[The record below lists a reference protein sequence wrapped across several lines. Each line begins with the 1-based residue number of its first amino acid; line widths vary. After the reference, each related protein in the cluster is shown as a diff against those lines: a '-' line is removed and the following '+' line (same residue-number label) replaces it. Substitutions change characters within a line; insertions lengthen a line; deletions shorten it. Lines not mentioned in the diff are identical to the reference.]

1 MKLVRSGMLVKKK
14 VGIGVRGAVAHSPR
28 LDHPADGLCRPA
40 NALELLG
47 DKVSRP

>member
-28 LDHPADGLCRPA
+28 LAHRQTVYAGPLT
-40 NALELLG
+40 L
-47 DKVSRP
+47 